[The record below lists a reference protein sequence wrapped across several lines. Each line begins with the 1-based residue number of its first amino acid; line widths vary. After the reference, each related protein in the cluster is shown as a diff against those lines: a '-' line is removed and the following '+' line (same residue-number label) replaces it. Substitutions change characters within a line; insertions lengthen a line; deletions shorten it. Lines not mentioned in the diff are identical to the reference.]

1 MAYKN
6 NGVFNVK
13 YKTRNKI
20 AQTLRKIILDEGLID
35 DGYLY
40 DSVRI
45 NAQIPALGQL
55 EIQILAMYYFGFLN
69 NGTHNQDGSVRI
81 APFDLCKK
89 LTLALQNNGTTA
101 EIFDQ
106 YTQWMAERY
115 PILQVARI
123 LQEKTSLIYTFQP
136 IGGEF
141 TGMLTFR
148 GF

>member
-20 AQTLRKIILDEGLID
+20 AQTLRKIILAETLID
-35 DGYLY
+35 TGALY

-45 NAQIPALGQL
+45 NAQIPALGNL
-55 EIQILAMYYFGFLN
+55 EIQIIAMYYFGFLN
-69 NGTHNQDGSVRI
+69 NGTINMAS
-81 APFDLCKK
+81 FDLCAK
-89 LTLALQNNGTTA
+89 LTQELQNNGTTA

-123 LQEKTSLIYTFQP
+123 LGDKTSLVYTFEP
-136 IGGEF
+136 IGGDF
-141 TGMLTFR
+141 SAGLTFR

>member
-1 MAYKN
+1 MGRYAN
-6 NGVFNVK
+6 NGIFNVK

-20 AQTLRKIILDEGLID
+20 AQTLRRIILAETLID
-35 DGYLY
+35 TGSLY

-55 EIQILAMYYFGFLN
+55 EIQIIAMYYFGFLN
-69 NGTHNQDGSVRI
+69 NGTVNM
-81 APFDLCKK
+81 APFDLCAK
-89 LTLALQNNGTTA
+89 LTAELQNNGTTA

-123 LQEKTSLIYTFQP
+123 LGEKTSLVYTFEP
-136 IGGEF
+136 IGGSF
-141 TGMLTFR
+141 TDDLKFR

>member
-20 AQTLRKIILDEGLID
+20 AQTLRKIILEETLID
-35 DGYLY
+35 TGSLY

-55 EIQILAMYYFGFLN
+55 EIQIIAMYYFGFLN
-69 NGTHNQDGSVRI
+69 NGTVNMAS
-81 APFDLCKK
+81 FDLCAK
-89 LTLALQNNGTTA
+89 LTQRLQSDGTTA

-123 LQEKTSLIYTFQP
+123 LGEKTSLVYTFEP

-141 TGMLTFR
+141 SAGLTFR

>member
-20 AQTLRKIILDEGLID
+20 AQTLRKIILEETLID
-35 DGYLY
+35 TGSLY

-55 EIQILAMYYFGFLN
+55 EIQIIAMYYFGFLN
-69 NGTHNQDGSVRI
+69 NGTVNMAS
-81 APFDLCKK
+81 FDLCAK
-89 LTLALQNNGTTA
+89 LTQRLQSDGTTA

-115 PILQVARI
+115 PILQVATI
-123 LQEKTSLIYTFQP
+123 LGEKTSLVYTFEP

-141 TGMLTFR
+141 SAGLTFR

>member
-1 MAYKN
+1 MGRYAN

-20 AQTLRKIILDEGLID
+20 AQTLRKIILAETLID
-35 DGYLY
+35 TGSLY

-55 EIQILAMYYFGFLN
+55 EIQIIAMYYFGYLN
-69 NGTHNQDGSVRI
+69 NGTENMLS
-81 APFDLCKK
+81 FDLCAK
-89 LTLALQNNGTTA
+89 LTEALQNNGTTA

-123 LQEKTSLIYTFQP
+123 LGEKTSLVYTFEP

-141 TGMLTFR
+141 QWDLKFR

>member
-1 MAYKN
+1 MGRYAN

-20 AQTLRKIILDEGLID
+20 AQTLRKIILAETLID
-35 DGYLY
+35 TGSLY

-55 EIQILAMYYFGFLN
+55 EIQIIAMYYFGFLN
-69 NGTHNQDGSVRI
+69 NGTKNML
-81 APFDLCKK
+81 AFDLCAK
-89 LTLALQNNGTTA
+89 LTEALQNNGTTA

-123 LQEKTSLIYTFQP
+123 LGEKTSLVYTFEP

-141 TGMLTFR
+141 NADLTFR

>member
-20 AQTLRKIILDEGLID
+20 AQTLRRIILAETLID
-35 DGYLY
+35 TGALY

-55 EIQILAMYYFGFLN
+55 EIQIIAMYYFGFLN
-69 NGTHNQDGSVRI
+69 NGTINI
-81 APFDLCKK
+81 ASFDLCKK
-89 LTLALQNNGTTA
+89 LTAELQNNGTTA

-123 LQEKTSLIYTFQP
+123 LGEKTSLVYTFEP

-141 TGMLTFR
+141 NADLTFR

>member
-1 MAYKN
+1 MGRYAN

-20 AQTLRKIILDEGLID
+20 AQTLRKIILAETLID
-35 DGYLY
+35 TGSLY

-55 EIQILAMYYFGFLN
+55 EIQIIAMYYFGYLN
-69 NGTHNQDGSVRI
+69 NGTENML
-81 APFDLCKK
+81 PFDLCAK
-89 LTLALQNNGTTA
+89 LTAELQNNGTTA

-123 LQEKTSLIYTFQP
+123 LGEKTSLVYTFEP

-141 TGMLTFR
+141 QWDLKFR

>member
-20 AQTLRKIILDEGLID
+20 AQTLRKIILAETLID
-35 DGYLY
+35 TGALY

-55 EIQILAMYYFGFLN
+55 EIQIIAMYYFGFLN
-69 NGTHNQDGSVRI
+69 NGTKNML
-81 APFDLCKK
+81 AFDLCAK
-89 LTLALQNNGTTA
+89 LTAELQNNGTTA

-115 PILQVARI
+115 PILQVAKI
-123 LQEKTSLIYTFQP
+123 LGDKTSLVYTFEP

-141 TGMLTFR
+141 TGDLLFR